1 MVLAIWIILQFSETW
16 GGGQWP
22 DLALAGG
29 GAQYECGEEETIRR
43 KKEKVQNAFHLVVKC
58 LKNAFFMSFSWL
70 SK

>member
-1 MVLAIWIILQFSETW
+1 MVFAIWIILQFSETW

-43 KKEKVQNAFHLVVKC
+43 KKEKVL
-58 LKNAFFMSFSWL
+58 
-70 SK
+70 

>member
-1 MVLAIWIILQFSETW
+1 MVFAIWIILQFSETW

-43 KKEKVQNAFHLVVKC
+43 KKRKSSLT
-58 LKNAFFMSFSWL
+58 LKTHFISL
-70 SK
+70 